1 MLNTTVLPRRGRT
14 DVNVELDQLVGETGW
29 LTTDQLSDLIA
40 TDGVLGTP
48 ETEDAPSSG
57 PVGRWIVAQLQAVGV
72 DAVAYSWV
80 ANLAVYGPG
89 RVLLGEVHVPHTHTL
104 AELDAEVND
113 LTRPELTWQ
122 GETDPR

>member
-1 MLNTTVLPRRGRT
+1 MLDTIARPRRGT
-14 DVNVELDQLVGETGW
+14 KTVNAELDQLVGETGW
-29 LTTDQLSDLIA
+29 LTTSQLADLISV
-40 TDGVLGTP
+40 DGVLGSP
-48 ETEDAPSSG
+48 ETEDTPSSG
-57 PVGRWIVAQLQAVGV
+57 PVGRWMLAQLQAVGV

-80 ANLAVYGPG
+80 ANLAVYSAD

-113 LTRPELTWQ
+113 LERPDLVWQ